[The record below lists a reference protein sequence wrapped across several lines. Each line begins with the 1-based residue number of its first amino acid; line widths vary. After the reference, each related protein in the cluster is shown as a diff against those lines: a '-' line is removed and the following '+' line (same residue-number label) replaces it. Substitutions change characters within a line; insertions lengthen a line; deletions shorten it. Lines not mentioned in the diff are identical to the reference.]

1 MNRARTGRHDS
12 WLRQQVVLGVIALAA
27 AAPFALIASI
37 VPHTL
42 VVASMSLVALTG
54 AALVAAYAAWR
65 KVAWTGETVTAWDV
79 AGGLAFVGFCAA
91 MLSEPAHVLSLSMTA
106 IAMN

>member
-1 MNRARTGRHDS
+1 MERSRTKRLDP
-12 WLRQQVVLGVIALAA
+12 WLRQQVVLGALALAA
-27 AAPFALIASI
+27 VAPFALVASL
-37 VPHTL
+37 VPYTL
-42 VVASMSLVALTG
+42 VIASMSLVALTG

-65 KVAWTGETVTAWDV
+65 KAAWTGETVTAWDV